1 MDKDLEN
8 RFTYHRPTEAQQKIY
23 PLIRDKAKELAY
35 IIKDNV
41 PNGREQALA
50 LTKLEEVVMWA
61 NAGVSKEQEQQ
72 PTKKDEKTQVE
83 KATTNLYAMF
93 DTDKIK
99 SYSSQDPHFIEEF
112 NDAMSS
118 LIDRLEDNR
127 MDTKFPVESLKRNEY
142 KDVFAKLFGNEYHI
156 QWFRLFSINAKG
168 EFEEV
173 EIDPLKF

>member
-61 NAGVSKEQEQQ
+61 NAGVSRQEEDQ
-72 PTKKDEKTQVE
+72 PTKQN
-83 KATTNLYAMF
+83 NLYAMVNQKVLF
-93 DTDKIK
+93 NADPFLRRQIKDELMTLLKIDDEASINYKHKVEGFRRIDNRNVVVKITGDEYLIDWFIFYELNGDK
-99 SYSSQDPHFIEEF
+99 FIE
-112 NDAMSS
+112 
-118 LIDRLEDNR
+118 
-127 MDTKFPVESLKRNEY
+127 V
-142 KDVFAKLFGNEYHI
+142 
-156 QWFRLFSINAKG
+156 Q
-168 EFEEV
+168 
-173 EIDPLKF
+173 IDPLKI